1 MNSDFFHPRPNRLP
15 KIYGYTELTEDY
27 SGLIRIGYTERDLYL
42 RMQEHY
48 PTAAPEG
55 IERYKIL
62 FEESSM
68 REDGTYFK
76 DHQVHKILEKAGF
89 KRSGSKNDW
98 FRC

>member
-1 MNSDFFHPRPNRLP
+1 MNNDFFHPRPNRLP

-62 FEESSM
+62 FEDHLCVKMEHILRIIKFTRFLKKLVL
-68 REDGTYFK
+68 RE
-76 DHQVHKILEKAGF
+76 VV
-89 KRSGSKNDW
+89 
-98 FRC
+98 